1 MNHYC
6 DLISMATV
14 WSAPKQEYEDAIVNM
29 DPRWEEDKVR
39 DEERDESLS

>member
-14 WSAPKQEYEDAIVNM
+14 WSAPKQKYEDAIVNM